1 MAADVCVL
9 LCMCVCGAWLY
20 VTLVCGVALGIAS
33 DPVCRAAVDSAGAF
47 HLAVWLQPVRP
58 SVPRLPS
65 AHGGLDTVR
74 VCIVCGVYCCV
85 VVHMWLCSCFLV
97 EGAVSSHMCCCN
109 CGAVYESTGTAT
121 PSSRWS

>member
-74 VCIVCGVYCCV
+74 VCIVCGVLLCTCGCV
-85 VVHMWLCSCFLV
+85 FLFPRGGCRQFTHV
-97 EGAVSSHMCCCN
+97 LLQLWGCV
-109 CGAVYESTGTAT
+109 
-121 PSSRWS
+121 